1 LKIMAASLRGPAE
14 ECDYTVP
21 SGGLTSGQLVNHAGR
36 TWILQGLKN
45 RVEGEQAS
53 LLRGIVVEIDKATA
67 SDVFNVGD
75 RVGYDI
81 SALSA
86 VLAGNVNQDFLV
98 YGTVR
103 EASASGRTT
112 VKVALDD
119 SGEPTVN
126 HVRRRFT
133 IAEVNAGATL
143 LPAIAGRAYRMIDSA
158 MIAIGG
164 AAATATSVDLRG
176 TQAASSVNLVANAV
190 AGLTQNTL
198 LRAGATNAAILAGGV
213 SFVANDVNTAIT
225 VGRTGSAL
233 ATATHIDVLLTYA
246 ID

>member
-1 LKIMAASLRGPAE
+1 MAAALRGPAE

-21 SGGLTSGQLVNHAGR
+21 PGGLVSGQLVNHAGR
-36 TWILQGLKN
+36 TWIYQGLKN
-45 RVEGEQAS
+45 ALEGQMVS
-53 LLRGIVVEIDKATA
+53 LLRGIVVEVDKATS

-86 VLAGNVNQDFLV
+86 VLAGNVNQDYLI

-103 EASASGRTT
+103 EAAVSGRTT

-126 HVRRRFT
+126 HIRRRFT
-133 IAEVNAGATL
+133 VAEINAGATL
-143 LPAIAGRAYRMIDSA
+143 LPAIAGRSYRMIDSA

-164 AAATATSVDLRG
+164 AAATATSVDLRA
-176 TQAASSVNLVANAV
+176 TQAATGVNLVANAV

-198 LRAGATNAAILAGGV
+198 LRAGAANAAILAGGV
-213 SFVANDVNTAIT
+213 SFVANDVNTAVT
-225 VGRTGSAL
+225 VGRTGSNV